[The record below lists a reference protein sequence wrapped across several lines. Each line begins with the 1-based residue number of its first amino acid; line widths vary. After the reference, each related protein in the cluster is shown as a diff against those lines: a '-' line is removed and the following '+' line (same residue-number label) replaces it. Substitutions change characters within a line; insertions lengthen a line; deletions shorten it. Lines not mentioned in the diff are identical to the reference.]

1 MSRTMLNMLS
11 GAQEAKK
18 IRLTSTSM
26 KLVRFRRCICF
37 RLFRSESATEAA
49 VVVRTPGAGV
59 EDAALLPDLVPLLPF
74 FGKKVRV
81 TLSDGRRIVG
91 VLQVRMQE

>member
-1 MSRTMLNMLS
+1 M
-11 GAQEAKK
+11 
-18 IRLTSTSM
+18 
-26 KLVRFRRCICF
+26 
-37 RLFRSESATEAA
+37 
-49 VVVRTPGAGV
+49 VVRTPGAGV

-91 VLQVRMQE
+91 VLQVRMEE